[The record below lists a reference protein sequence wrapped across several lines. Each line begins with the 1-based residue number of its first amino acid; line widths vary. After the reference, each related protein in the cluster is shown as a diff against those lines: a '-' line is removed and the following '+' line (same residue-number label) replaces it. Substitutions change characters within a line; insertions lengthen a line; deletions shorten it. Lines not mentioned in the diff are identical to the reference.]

1 MNTESNKRSVF
12 YVSDRTGKTAELIG
26 HSLLSQFDGVKFEH
40 KSFSFVNSA
49 TEAQL
54 VASEIQ
60 QNAIITGN
68 EPLVFSTLVD
78 EELQQLISSTDA
90 CVISLFNSFIEPLE
104 NSLAMASSH
113 TMGKA
118 HEEYNDP
125 EYKNRIDAIDF
136 TFNNDDGVKVNQL
149 QNAEIIIIGVS
160 RSGKTPTCLYLAMNF
175 SIKAANYPLT
185 DDDLDNDHLPEFLSP
200 YKEKLIGLTIQAD
213 QLSAIRERRR
223 PKSKYASPAKCRE
236 EVKLAEDMINNAGIF
251 MLDSTTMSIEEIAVN
266 IVKEKKLLEG
276 GG

>member
-49 TEAQL
+49 TVAQL

-104 NSLAMASSH
+104 NSLANGVFPYHGVKRMKN
-113 TMGKA
+113 T
-118 HEEYNDP
+118 NDP
-125 EYKNRIDAIDF
+125 EYK
-136 TFNNDDGVKVNQL
+136 KQ
-149 QNAEIIIIGVS
+149 
-160 RSGKTPTCLYLAMNF
+160 
-175 SIKAANYPLT
+175 
-185 DDDLDNDHLPEFLSP
+185 
-200 YKEKLIGLTIQAD
+200 KLMQ
-213 QLSAIRERRR
+213 
-223 PKSKYASPAKCRE
+223 
-236 EVKLAEDMINNAGIF
+236 
-251 MLDSTTMSIEEIAVN
+251 
-266 IVKEKKLLEG
+266 
-276 GG
+276 